1 MFEEAPFFSCFVFGL
16 PVGIAVLVIWGTCT
30 AVPADDEKPVE
41 RATASP
47 VSDAHGKK
55 AIELQPDSTGK
66 TSEAK
71 KED

>member
-1 MFEEAPFFSCFVFGL
+1 MFQAAPFFSCSVFGL

-41 RATASP
+41 GATASP
-47 VSDAHGKK
+47 VLDAHGKK
-55 AIELQPDSTGK
+55 AIELQPDSTEK